1 MTFGIL
7 IDMNLSPEWA
17 PRLRAAG
24 WQGTHWSEIGDPR
37 ASDAEIMLY
46 AKANGMVVLTHDLDF
61 GALLALT
68 HAEGPSV
75 LQLRGANVLP
85 EMAARTIVN
94 ALKANESALSDGA
107 LVVVDPGRSR
117 VRVLPL

>member
-1 MTFGIL
+1 M
-7 IDMNLSPEWA
+7 A
-17 PRLRAAG
+17 HAR
-24 WQGTHWSEIGDPR
+24 
-37 ASDAEIMLY
+37 
-46 AKANGMVVLTHDLDF
+46 ANGMVVLTHDLDF

-85 EMAARTIVN
+85 ELAAHTIIN
-94 ALKANESALSDGA
+94 ALKAHESALSDGA

>member
-1 MTFGIL
+1 MTLSIL

-17 PRLRAAG
+17 PRLRASG
-24 WQGTHWSEIGDPR
+24 WKAAHWSEIGDPR
-37 ASDAEIMLY
+37 ASDGEIMGH
-46 AKANGMVVLTHDLDF
+46 AKANGMMVLTHDLDF

-75 LQLRGANVLP
+75 LQLRAANVLP
-85 EMAARTIVN
+85 ESAAHTILN
-94 ALKANESALSDGA
+94 ALKGHESALSAGA

>member
-1 MTFGIL
+1 MSFGIL

-24 WQGTHWSEIGDPR
+24 WEAMHWSEIGDPR
-37 ASDAEIMLY
+37 ASDADIMGH

-61 GALLALT
+61 GTLLALT
-68 HAEGPSV
+68 HADGPSV
-75 LQLRGANVLP
+75 LQLRSAGVLP
-85 EMAARTIVN
+85 ESAAHTIIN
-94 ALKANESALSDGA
+94 ALKAHESALSGGA
-107 LVVVDPGRSR
+107 LVVVDPVRSR

>member
-1 MTFGIL
+1 MTFSIL

-24 WQGTHWSEIGDPR
+24 WQATHWAGIGDPR
-37 ASDAEIMLY
+37 ASDAEIM
-46 AKANGMVVLTHDLDF
+46 AHARASGMVVLTHDLDF

-85 EMAARTIVN
+85 ELAARTIVK
-94 ALKANESALSDGA
+94 ALKAHESALSDGA